1 MVTATQVKGELKY
14 IPLKNLR
21 ENPVALRQVNKQTTE
36 YNELV
41 DSVRAEGILNP
52 ILVRLM
58 KDEDSGEEY
67 YCLIDGLHRKNA
79 AADAGLIEI
88 PAQIRDADDAKVLYQ
103 QIITNLQ
110 KIDTQKASYAKQL
123 VLILS
128 HDPTLTVSTLAARL
142 GKSVTWL
149 NDMLSLNKLDKAIQ
163 KLVDDGSLNLSN
175 GVALS
180 KLPIEEQA
188 NFLDRAMTEV
198 PSVFSGI
205 VQNRKNEINKAR
217 RRGEDVGEEQFVAP
231 QHLRK
236 LAELKDEFTSSK
248 VGPVLVRSELDL
260 EKLETKSE
268 VAEAAFKL
276 GVAWALHQDA
286 SSVQAALVK
295 DQTRKESEKAAREK
309 AKRASVETRAADA
322 VIKAA
327 RLKVEAEAVKAGK
340 SEDEMKADLKAFDDA
355 NGLVEGKK
363 PKAAEAAT
371 AAK

>member
-14 IPLKNLR
+14 IPLKSLR

-41 DSVRAEGILNP
+41 DSVKQEGILNP

-79 AADAGLIEI
+79 ACDAGLTEI

-123 VLILS
+123 VAILS
-128 HDPTLTVSTLAARL
+128 HDPTLTVATLASRL

-149 NDMLSLNKLDKAIQ
+149 NDILSLNKLDKAIQ
-163 KLVDDGSLNLSN
+163 KLVDEGTLNLSN

-188 NFLDRAMTEV
+188 NFLDRALTEV
-198 PSVFSGI
+198 PSVFSGV

-217 RRGEDVGEEQFVAP
+217 RRGEEVGEETFTAP

-236 LAELKDEFTSSK
+236 LADVKAEFAAAK
-248 VGPVLVRSELDL
+248 IGPVLVRSELDL
-260 EKLETKSE
+260 DTIETKVE
-268 VAEAAFKL
+268 AAEAAFKL
-276 GVAWALHQDA
+276 GVAWALHQDKT
-286 SSVQAALVK
+286 SIEAALAK
-295 DQTRKESEKAAREK
+295 DNQRKDVEKTAREK
-309 AKRASVETRAADA
+309 AKRASAETRASDA
-322 VIKAA
+322 AIKAA
-327 RLKVEAEAVKAGK
+327 RLKVEAECVKAGK
-340 SEDEMKADLKAFDDA
+340 SEDELKDELKAFDDA
-355 NGLVEGKK
+355 NGLVDGKK
-363 PKAAEAAT
+363 PKAEAPAT
-371 AAK
+371 K